1 VGTVRWRVWLVAGA
15 TVTATLAGCSTSPDA
30 SELPLRQV
38 SETALTGGPVRF
50 DYTALDVGRG
60 RLYIAHMGASELIEV
75 DVHAHAVVRTLPDLP
90 DIHGVI
96 VVPDKHR
103 VYATATGNNQLVA
116 IDEDA
121 GQVVFR
127 APTDTYPDGLA
138 YDSIRRTIWTTNESA
153 GTETVIDA
161 DTGAVRA
168 TVQLGGEVGNVVYD
182 TFLDQMV
189 VAVQGRNDLAV
200 IDPVSFTVTE
210 RIPTPGCDHPHG
222 QALDD
227 TDQVIF
233 VGCEANATMVTVD
246 LANRNV
252 IDHHEVG
259 ETPDVL
265 AYDPGANRVYV
276 AAESGWVSIFD
287 HEAPH
292 CAGFGASRRRRT
304 LTGSR
309 PHDAPQLYSDPQGS
323 QRFTRVAG
331 VRTHL
336 RCPLRVPN
344 DLRLKALADA
354 VRVKIMSLLFSSSAG
369 AENSGELAAVLG

>member
-1 VGTVRWRVWLVAGA
+1 VRFLASVA
-15 TVTATLAGCSTSPDA
+15 VTAALAGCSTSPQSA
-30 SELPLRQV
+30 LPLRLV
-38 SETALTGGPVRF
+38 SETALSGGPVRF
-50 DYTALDVGRG
+50 DYAALDDQRG
-60 RLYIAHMGASELIEV
+60 RLFVAHMGAGELIEV
-75 DVHAHAVVRTLPDLP
+75 DVRAHAVVRTLPNLP
-90 DIHGVI
+90 DVHGVI

-103 VYATATGNNQLVA
+103 VYATATGNNQLVS
-116 IDEDA
+116 IDEDS
-121 GQVVFR
+121 GEVVFR

-138 YDSIRRTIWTTNESA
+138 YDPIRRTVWTTNESA

-161 DTGAVRA
+161 DGGAVRA
-168 TVQLGGEVGNVVYD
+168 TIPLGGEVGNVVYD
-182 TFLDQMV
+182 TSLDKMV

-222 QALDD
+222 QALDV
-227 TDQVIF
+227 TEQVMF

-287 HEAPH
+287 HAH
-292 CAGFGASRRRRT
+292 GHLT
-304 LTGSR
+304 LRGSA
-309 PHDAPQLYSDPQGS
+309 H
-323 QRFTRVAG
+323 
-331 VRTHL
+331 
-336 RCPLRVPN
+336 
-344 DLRLKALADA
+344 LAD
-354 VRVKIMSLLFSSSAG
+354 G
-369 AENSGELAAVLG
+369 AHSVALDTTTHHSYIPIPKDHNGSPVLREYEPT